1 MIIDSDYNTLTIID
15 NKGLM
20 NLRNLNDY
28 TLMKYGQF
36 GGNRIILKLGKDAE
50 IVETYNEGIFNVRIK
65 TLRTQLRD
73 KEKICF
79 CINHYLQNKDITPLK
94 DLLRDKFQTS
104 VDINLLNSFLFRYDE
119 RLEYTNDAVIV
130 DKRFKVDHMGQAYFY
145 NRNVKEWISL
155 CIVASGNL
163 NHVFE
168 IHDKILGKFKS
179 NYKTLEIIS
188 KVFFLLNPNISDKIF
203 YNQLD
208 QQTKE
213 ELKRDIL

>member
-20 NLRNLNDY
+20 KLRNLNDY

-36 GGNRIILKLGKDAE
+36 NGNRIILKLGEDAD
-50 IVETYNEGIFNVRIK
+50 ITETFNDGIFNVRIK
-65 TLRTQLRD
+65 TLHTQLRD

-79 CINHYLQNKDITPLK
+79 CINHYLQNKDITPLR

-104 VDINLLNSFLFRYDE
+104 VDINLLHSFLFRFE
-119 RLEYTNDAVIV
+119 QRLKYT
-130 DKRFKVDHMGQAYFY
+130 DKAMIIDDRFKVDHVGQAYFY
-145 NRNVKEWISL
+145 NRNTKSWTNL
-155 CIVASGNL
+155 CIVATGNL
-163 NHVFE
+163 DNVFE

-188 KVFFLLNPNISDKIF
+188 KVFFLLNPNISDKVF

-208 QQTKE
+208 KQTQE
-213 ELKRDIL
+213 ELKRDIV